1 LSTAEREEVVQ
12 MLMRL
17 PVAICVGSGERRFNV
32 LHAEFT
38 GRDED
43 LYSGS
48 PFIAAHLE
56 SIVWGNSLA
65 SRRHESE
72 PVFKQPGLSTTY
84 VGHTVVK
91 RVASIGSLVYL
102 DTGAYRQDGRLTMLE
117 PRTGYQYTAK
127 KKELELA

>member
-1 LSTAEREEVVQ
+1 VVFATWGNHEAIALKAIKDRHPAYQDYWDYVGGRWGRGLSTAEREEVVQ

-48 PFIAAHLE
+48 PLH
-56 SIVWGNSLA
+56 
-65 SRRHESE
+65 RRALGIYRLGQ
-72 PVFKQPGLSTTY
+72 QPGVS
-84 VGHTVVK
+84 
-91 RVASIGSLVYL
+91 A
-102 DTGAYRQDGRLTMLE
+102 A
-117 PRTGYQYTAK
+117 
-127 KKELELA
+127 